1 MQEVQAEEALMLVGS
16 DEYKRSFVYISWLA
30 RVLLMNGKPDA
41 AWRLY
46 INMDSKRT
54 SDSFSLLHLL
64 ANECFGMGQF
74 YHSCKAFQVCASV
87 LQFCCVCCTTENV
100 VLTGQGQPTTTQ
112 AMHRAT
118 AGKPCCSHT

>member
-1 MQEVQAEEALMLVGS
+1 MHKVQAEEALMLVRS

-30 RVLLMNGKPDA
+30 RVLIMNGKPDA

-74 YHSCKAFQVCASV
+74 YHSCKAFQVCACV
-87 LQFCCVCCTTENV
+87 LDCCGECCVES
-100 VLTGQGQPTTTQ
+100 
-112 AMHRAT
+112 MWF
-118 AGKPCCSHT
+118 